1 MCSIALLLESV
12 GVEIDDFIER
22 LLFNHGTVHPVQ
34 RCLCLWQCY
43 NHYSFYA
50 IVNAQTAIPFV

>member
-1 MCSIALLLESV
+1 MGSIALLLESV
-12 GVEIDDFIER
+12 DVEIDDFIEH
-22 LLFNHGTVHPVQ
+22 LSFDHGTVRPVQ

-50 IVNAQTAIPFV
+50 IVDA